1 MNNLTEEMILKL
13 VFSTTYTILTFLI
26 VAFFVFTFKALVET
40 SCNDVNSV
48 CKESNLWYYLTTIFI
63 INVLSN
69 NDNKKNY
76 IEFFCVNTGFFL
88 WGLYELFGVK
98 CVNNLHSTLLYEFSL
113 SYWIFISVVLFLVIC
128 VYVCSLL
135 WGYRITLDKTDK
147 NAYLNLN
154 KVTRHSSENK
164 KVLISGN
171 KIEVT
176 VDTKKDLVDK
186 VDDTK
191 KDLVD
196 KVENKDEND
205 IEVVNEKTTDL
216 IKTTLESYNQLK
228 KELEQMNEKIKT
240 YL

>member
-176 VDTKKDLVDK
+176 VDN
-186 VDDTK
+186 K

-205 IEVVNEKTTDL
+205 IEVVNEKTNDL

-240 YL
+240 DL